1 MRNPAQSVTRVPG
14 WEHTGWRLSRL
25 LNDEVSRSPALTQA
39 LDAMTSE
46 KDRDSAVPAL
56 QEQLEKAGLRVAA
69 AMAASLGRPQAAST
83 LGPTGWRWQLL
94 EAILIHA
101 GDPDVDVARWLDG
114 HTPLG
119 IKSEIIPRGIFP
131 RTEQTAAQLA
141 SWEFYRGRISEDIEE
156 NYASYKENAQESAGE
171 LSRLIREG
179 HVEPIGAWADV
190 KPGGQMRWPRS
201 SPPSLKLGP
210 TERQKSGSSSTC
222 AAPA

>member
-119 IKSEIIPRGIFP
+119 IKSEIVYLGEFSLAQSRRQLNWRLGNF
-131 RTEQTAAQLA
+131 TEGELV
-141 SWEFYRGRISEDIEE
+141 RISRRTTHHTRKTLR
-156 NYASYKENAQESAGE
+156 NQQANLVG
-171 LSRLIREG
+171 
-179 HVEPIGAWADV
+179 
-190 KPGGQMRWPRS
+190 
-201 SPPSLKLGP
+201 
-210 TERQKSGSSSTC
+210 
-222 AAPA
+222 